1 VSLCRVLCAECRG
14 AFFLPHPV
22 IGNMEWMMSRKMA
35 AFIKIPKMP
44 FTLRHLVVE
53 MGMLYP
59 VNSLVVARNR

>member
-1 VSLCRVLCAECRG
+1 VLCAECRG

-22 IGNMEWMMSRKMA
+22 IGNMEWKMA

-59 VNSLVVARNR
+59 VNSLAVARNRWLNLLSKM